1 MATLRDR
8 ILNNPSALPAE
19 NVEGMGDFRQGLR
32 NALIGAEANTALAE
46 EASARAAGDAATADA
61 RAQRVNLLRAQQGM
75 TPLRVGRVEDITGVG
90 DAIDWAAGQLGNAA
104 GSMAAPVAGATATA
118 GLGSLLSLAPNAGVR
133 ALGRGLRTFGTP
145 AVPFAINAEQMKGE
159 FYGNAKDDPT
169 IMANTSAG
177 DLNNTANLVGAA
189 GGALDAILPT
199 AVARSV
205 AGAGLRQGLRGGGA
219 GRIVGNSLM
228 EGGTELAQGE
238 LGRQVRGVLNPEQDT
253 SGFAS
258 DRLNEFA
265 SGAVGGAP
273 FAAAGEM
280 ADAGWRRVGDTASR
294 AADAAGQVAGQVV
307 DLGQSAVERA
317 KERGTEMFGAA
328 RGKVVDLKEQL
339 KERTSQAK
347 SQWEATQEEI
357 DLIMGNPPEGME
369 NAEAFTQWWTQN
381 SGRRAETI
389 MSRLNEMAAAGDEQA
404 GAMLADIEAA
414 RNDPNDD
421 GSYDAALDNASEH
434 VLSSMRLSNVAQAAA
449 RSGAEAVAT
458 KAKDIMASLGKA
470 AWGAT
475 LGRKRNAQG
484 GQVDPQADAALELMG
499 NYLATATRPELTRY
513 AVAKGDK
520 SIPNYM
526 RRLGNELSAMAHAGV
541 AVDGKALLHLNRMAN
556 HMVGAYGP
564 RAMEVVRELAA
575 MAPPQGAPLIDAL
588 VGQVETAAGRAGA
601 RATLT
606 LRRQAA
612 DALLTALPAEAEQK
626 LLKEG
631 VNLRSDEG
639 KRQLLGMVEALAM
652 GRATP
657 DARGALERLVGA
669 EAVVDMIQAIQPAAQ
684 ETETDAVMFEGQAGE
699 MLTENGLEVT
709 DDGDVIDGEVPSDY
723 AERAAE
729 KNFAKG
735 SGPTYYGFARR
746 PTLNN
751 SQEARDPF
759 GYTERL
765 TKDQMR
771 ERLSSGKELP
781 RRPELFKK
789 GETLASGESAAQA
802 RAEAMARRLGESR
815 FDIRERRVSEVMDE
829 LGLEPV
835 KRLQLFRDYMIQ
847 EAQKIEASEGR
858 TEAAEAMRNA
868 SKLARAYLLD
878 IMDGVA
884 GGERKAEKFRT
895 TPKEREFVRRQAD
908 RYFQTRFMIVAEPMT
923 DQVPEE
929 LTPANL
935 KRFASRADAAI
946 ASMEV
951 KARKQGLTGEAKD
964 KFVSGEMARENVLE
978 FEPVGGKRKVL
989 YVKADDLVKWARAQ
1003 RQSSTQSD
1011 FSKADTRSETARDR
1025 EYVSDLMVGVSAM
1038 VSSGGVKGLPKL
1050 GVQSFENDVPAGLV
1064 LPSGRRFA
1072 NLKAPEVNATTSEE
1086 AVAEEQD
1093 RDWFVVDDSP
1103 PEESSFQAERSEEEA
1118 LNRAQLRF
1126 QNRGSKSETRSA
1138 RSRDTL
1144 RKLTAEERRERM
1156 TSGETREGELDAAFD
1171 DQRYRSGTQG
1181 FDPTRGRR
1189 PVAEDA
1195 ARATTTPRDLS
1206 TPRKFLTELQA
1217 FAEATRKL
1225 VTGAPDVLSDDP
1237 DVAGRYGAKSKR
1249 QAAGVIEARKKEFEQ
1264 FTEALA
1270 GFMMDSPF
1278 TEKQDALITR
1288 LTTEIGNDLG
1298 LTSAEEAGARLGKP
1312 SGGVYPNRLSELGA
1326 KLTDPNLSKFRD
1338 RAFTELNKLRGM
1350 PAQELY
1356 ESEPVQALLDEL
1368 GAMRLRGEDITSY
1381 AGALEYTL
1389 DTITSAN
1396 LGAEVEASVTAL
1408 IAGGTKNTLRR
1419 YLAGF
1424 STDPDTPPQIKRI
1437 AKAVA
1442 MVAGNVEV
1450 RVGPLAEGMAGA
1462 FDSSDQGGGHIIM
1475 TPEDVGLGRAAT
1487 LLHEGVHA
1495 ATVAALWKNPALH
1508 QAVYDLME
1516 HVGKADPQLGQQY
1529 GMTNTLEF
1537 VAEGMSNIAFQE
1549 RLAGVSASSAVQRYL
1564 GKTVANAWDAFVGLV
1579 KEALGLSNTDVNALT
1594 QLLELTGRAMKAT
1607 PKTGVVT
1614 TDLDRGY
1621 GVLRERVPTSTV
1633 LEYIEKMKKA
1643 PVVWEDEARG
1653 ALRAVEEHLKTQDMW
1668 DHQTA
1673 LGIATAEASVRIAPK
1688 GSVISGENI
1697 VKVLD
1702 SIENVIAG
1710 SMYMVPNRAPG
1721 KRNAQSVQIH
1731 NDLGRSGFAATHDSP
1746 IRHAGKFDWR
1756 AHQGKGEGNAAFG
1769 AGTYLSTGDKVHSFY
1784 KAQFTEQAVSSMR
1797 PLSPEARAKLEAK
1810 LDRYKDDPNAAELRD
1825 AILEDLARDDK
1836 ARRSFAAG
1844 ASPTYQVSVDIA
1856 PDQLM
1861 DWDKPMNQQSPFV
1874 QKALK
1879 DAGVKTTASV
1889 KDIATGREVE
1899 TVVLDGAAVY
1909 MNLAKRLGSQAKA
1922 SDYLQSLG
1930 ILGHKYA
1937 ASNGRDG
1944 TTPNYVIYD
1953 DSKIVTNYVH
1963 FNAQTT
1969 AGGSQSTPEA
1979 QAEARDYIKR
1989 VLGPKIKVEFK
2000 KLTGY
2005 AGEWVE
2011 AENAIYIST
2020 TPAPG
2025 TMQVAYHEALHAFF
2039 SKWVSNDQNAKD
2051 VLQELAD
2058 NQAVMRRVRDLIGND
2073 PAALAQLVDGEERLA
2088 YIYQFW
2094 AAGALQLPYTKPT
2107 TLLRK
2112 VTKFLR
2118 RVAGMVTDTER
2129 AVAIFEALHRGDFGK
2144 GTAPGAKAMQDALQ
2158 QGMTSRKV
2166 IRKMDRLVQ
2175 RAAALTL
2182 PAESILKNS
2191 ASKSAQ
2197 RIGELFFVNPGD
2209 DGTGKEAGYLNAR
2222 EQMTRRYVNEFSRT
2236 LDGLQESD
2244 YKAVGDYLSRGV
2256 ELDDITSDIHR
2267 RAVKDIRAL
2276 LKRFRQ
2282 YMVDERGVDIGD
2294 LGDKYYPRV
2303 WSLDK
2308 LMEKQAEFLKM
2319 MATKYPERDGPT
2331 ILGILT
2337 ENTASDIEAG
2347 RPRNEDG
2354 VLTPLNRSGE
2364 ERVFAWMDPA
2374 DAAPFL
2380 ETNMVGVLTRYF
2392 HEGVRAA
2399 EYTYRFGQK
2408 GQKLQELLAK
2418 TDNELYLE
2426 GRKLLRQGVLANEKA
2441 ADDWHERQ
2449 LRDVRE
2455 AVGAMEGTLGKD
2467 ISAGWR
2473 ATNSWVTVYQN
2484 IRLLPLSLFAS
2495 IVDPMG
2501 MIARG
2506 AEMSE
2511 AYEAFKR
2518 GMVEVGRQWRDV
2530 FKEQPTKRQADEWER
2545 LAQYVGSVDAAMF
2558 ESQVGDMYSSVYMS
2572 PTAKKWNDT
2581 FFKLNGMEAWNR
2593 GMRIGATKAAVQ
2605 FIQRHS
2611 TLPTKD
2617 SQRWLDE
2624 LGLQKGDVVLDADGK
2639 LLVAVGD
2646 IAKAKGIS
2654 REQAREVAHRL
2665 HAGINRWVTG
2675 AVLTPNAA
2683 QRPAWSSDPHYSM
2696 FFHLKQFTYS
2706 FHQTILKRAV
2716 REGAQGNIA
2725 PMMSLF
2731 WYVPIMVGADLIKGV
2746 IQGGGELPTHMKGM
2760 DAGEWLMYGVERS
2773 GIMGLGTLGVD
2784 AQDDLAS
2791 LGGPMVEQI
2800 VDAFGD
2806 PLERTAIKAMPAN
2819 PLYREALI

>member
-8 ILNNPSALPAE
+8 ILNNPSTLPVE
-19 NVEGMGDFRQGLR
+19 NVEGMGDFRRGLR

-75 TPLRVGRVEDITGVG
+75 TPLRVGQVEDIGGVG
-90 DAIDWAAGQLGNAA
+90 DAIDWAQGQLGSAA

-118 GLGSLLSLAPNAGVR
+118 GVGSLLSLAPNAGVR

-169 IMANTSAG
+169 LMANTSAQ

-199 AVARSV
+199 TVARGV
-205 AGAGLRQGLRGGGA
+205 AGVGLRQGLRGGGA
-219 GRIVGNSLM
+219 GRIAGNSLM

-238 LGRQVRGVLNPEQDT
+238 LGRQARGVLNPEQDT

-258 DRLNEFA
+258 ERLNEFA

-307 DLGQSAVERA
+307 DLGQNTIERA

-328 RGKVVDLKEQL
+328 RGKVIDLKEQL

-347 SQWEATQEEI
+347 SQWEATQEEV
-357 DLIMGNPPEGME
+357 DLIMGNPPEDMQDT
-369 NAEAFTQWWTQN
+369 EAFTQWWTQN

-389 MSRLNEMAAAGDEQA
+389 MSRLNEMATAGDEQA

-421 GSYDAALDNASEH
+421 GAYDAALDNASEH

-458 KAKDIMASLGKA
+458 KAKDIMSSLGKA

-484 GQVDPQADAALELMG
+484 GQVDTQADAALELMG

-513 AVAKGDK
+513 AVANGDK

-526 RRLGNELSAMAHAGV
+526 RRMGNELSAMAHAGV

-612 DALLTALPAEAEQK
+612 DALLTALPVEAEQK

-657 DARGALERLVGA
+657 DARSALERLVGA

-684 ETETDAVMFEGQAGE
+684 ETEADATLLDGVTRET
-699 MLTENGLEVT
+699 LSENGLEVT

-771 ERLSSGKELP
+771 ELIASKRDLP
-781 RRPELFKK
+781 GRPTLFKK
-789 GETLASGESAAQA
+789 DEKLASGESAAQA
-802 RAEAMARRLGESR
+802 RAESMARRLGESR
-815 FDIRERRVSEVMDE
+815 FDIRVRRASDVMKE
-829 LGLEPV
+829 LGLETM
-835 KRLQLFRDYMIQ
+835 KRLQLFRDYMGQ
-847 EAQKIEASEGR
+847 EAAALEKAEGR
-858 TEAAEAMRNA
+858 TKEVVEMRELQR
-868 SKLARAYLLD
+868 LAKDYLLD
-878 IMDGVA
+878 LVDGVA
-884 GGERKAEKFRT
+884 GGERKAAAFRT
-895 TPKEREFVRRQAD
+895 TPNERKLVAQELTDYFRS
-908 RYFQTRFMIVAEPMT
+908 RYLVVAEPMT

-951 KARKQGLTGEAKD
+951 KARNQGLTGEAKD

-989 YVKADDLVKWARAQ
+989 YVKADDLVKWARTQ
-1003 RQSSTQSD
+1003 RQGSTQSD

-1064 LPSGRRFA
+1064 LPSGRRFVE
-1072 NLKAPEVNATTSEE
+1072 LKAPDVKATTSEE

-1118 LNRAQLRF
+1118 ANRAQLRF

-1171 DQRYRSGTQG
+1171 DQRYRSGAQG

-1217 FAEATRKL
+1217 FADATRKL

-1278 TEKQDALITR
+1278 TEKQDALISR

-1312 SGGVYPNRLSELGA
+1312 SGGVR
-1326 KLTDPNLSKFRD
+1326 
-1338 RAFTELNKLRGM
+1338 
-1350 PAQELY
+1350 
-1356 ESEPVQALLDEL
+1356 
-1368 GAMRLRGEDITSY
+1368 
-1381 AGALEYTL
+1381 
-1389 DTITSAN
+1389 
-1396 LGAEVEASVTAL
+1396 
-1408 IAGGTKNTLRR
+1408 
-1419 YLAGF
+1419 
-1424 STDPDTPPQIKRI
+1424 
-1437 AKAVA
+1437 
-1442 MVAGNVEV
+1442 
-1450 RVGPLAEGMAGA
+1450 
-1462 FDSSDQGGGHIIM
+1462 
-1475 TPEDVGLGRAAT
+1475 
-1487 LLHEGVHA
+1487 
-1495 ATVAALWKNPALH
+1495 
-1508 QAVYDLME
+1508 
-1516 HVGKADPQLGQQY
+1516 
-1529 GMTNTLEF
+1529 
-1537 VAEGMSNIAFQE
+1537 
-1549 RLAGVSASSAVQRYL
+1549 
-1564 GKTVANAWDAFVGLV
+1564 
-1579 KEALGLSNTDVNALT
+1579 
-1594 QLLELTGRAMKAT
+1594 
-1607 PKTGVVT
+1607 
-1614 TDLDRGY
+1614 
-1621 GVLRERVPTSTV
+1621 
-1633 LEYIEKMKKA
+1633 
-1643 PVVWEDEARG
+1643 
-1653 ALRAVEEHLKTQDMW
+1653 
-1668 DHQTA
+1668 
-1673 LGIATAEASVRIAPK
+1673 
-1688 GSVISGENI
+1688 
-1697 VKVLD
+1697 
-1702 SIENVIAG
+1702 
-1710 SMYMVPNRAPG
+1710 
-1721 KRNAQSVQIH
+1721 KRNAQ
-1731 NDLGRSGFAATHDSP
+1731 TSP
-1746 IRHAGKFDWR
+1746 IAEALEQVEGAASEALLSVGRDAAENEQVWKAVFKGSVDELTGERTAGGFDMD
-1756 AHQGKGEGNAAFG
+1756 A
-1769 AGTYLSTGDKVHSFY
+1769 
-1784 KAQFTEQAVSSMR
+1784 
-1797 PLSPEARAKLEAK
+1797 ARA
-1810 LDRYKDDPNAAELRD
+1810 AAEKYGLD
-1825 AILEDLARDDK
+1825 DL
-1836 ARRSFAAG
+1836 
-1844 ASPTYQVSVDIA
+1844 TYWIGEYD
-1856 PDQLM
+1856 
-1861 DWDKPMNQQSPFV
+1861 
-1874 QKALK
+1874 
-1879 DAGVKTTASV
+1879 
-1889 KDIATGREVE
+1889 R
-1899 TVVLDGAAVY
+1899 
-1909 MNLAKRLGSQAKA
+1909 
-1922 SDYLQSLG
+1922 
-1930 ILGHKYA
+1930 A
-1937 ASNGRDG
+1937 ASGAR
-1944 TTPNYVIYD
+1944 
-1953 DSKIVTNYVH
+1953 
-1963 FNAQTT
+1963 NAQTT
-1969 AGGSQSTPEA
+1969 AGGPQSTPEA
-1979 QAEARDYIKR
+1979 QAEAREYIKR

-2058 NQAVMRRVRDLIGND
+2058 NQAVLRRVRDLIGND

-2094 AAGALQLPYTKPT
+2094 AAGALELPYTKPT

-2112 VTKFLR
+2112 VAKFLR
-2118 RVAGMVTDTER
+2118 RVSGMVTDTER

-2144 GTAPGAKAMQDALQ
+2144 GLAPGAKAMQDAMQ
-2158 QGMTSRKV
+2158 QGMTSRKA

-2222 EQMTRRYVNEFSRT
+2222 EQMSRRYVNEFSRT

-2256 ELDDITSDIHR
+2256 ELDDIPLEIHR
-2267 RAVKDIRAL
+2267 NAVKNIRAL

-2282 YMVDERGVDIGD
+2282 YMVDERGVKIGD

-2319 MATKYPERDGPT
+2319 MAAKYPERDGPT

-2337 ENTASDIEAG
+2337 QNTASDLEVG
-2347 RPRNEDG
+2347 RPQNEDG

-2364 ERVFAWMDPA
+2364 ERVFSWMDPA

-2380 ETNMVGVLTRYF
+2380 ETSLVGVLTRYF

-2399 EYTYRFGQK
+2399 EYTYRFGQN
-2408 GQKLQELLAK
+2408 GEKLQELLEKADK
-2418 TDNELYLE
+2418 ELHLE

-2441 ADDWHERQ
+2441 ADDWHARQ
-2449 LRDVRE
+2449 YRDVRE
-2455 AVGAMEGTLGKD
+2455 SVGAMEGTLGKD

-2495 IVDPMG
+2495 VVDPMG

-2506 AEMSE
+2506 AEMGE

-2518 GMVEVGRQWRDV
+2518 GITEVGRQWRDV

-2558 ESQVGDMYSSVYMS
+2558 ENQVADMYSSVYMS

-2639 LLVAVGD
+2639 LLVSVGE

-2675 AVLTPNAA
+2675 AILTPNAA

-2760 DAGEWLMYGVERS
+2760 DAGEWLMYGAERS

-2806 PLERTAIKAMPAN
+2806 PLERTAVKALPAN

>member
-8 ILNNPSALPAE
+8 ILNNPSALPVE

-75 TPLRVGRVEDITGVG
+75 TPLRVGRVENITGVG
-90 DAIDWAAGQLGNAA
+90 DVIDWAAGQLGNAA

-133 ALGRGLRTFGTP
+133 ALGRGLRTLGTP

-347 SQWEATQEEI
+347 SQWEATQEEV

-369 NAEAFTQWWTQN
+369 DAEAFTQWWTQN

-575 MAPPQGAPLIDAL
+575 MAPPQGVPLIDAL

-639 KRQLLGMVEALAM
+639 KRQLLGMVEALTM

-669 EAVVDMIQAIQPAAQ
+669 EAVADMIQAIQPAAQ
-684 ETETDAVMFEGQAGE
+684 ETEADAVMFEGQAGE

-847 EAQKIEASEGR
+847 EAQRIEASEGR
-858 TEAAEAMRNA
+858 TEAAEVMRNA

-935 KRFASRADAAI
+935 KRLASRADAAI

-1003 RQSSTQSD
+1003 RQNSTQSD
-1011 FSKADTRSETARDR
+1011 FSKADTRSESARDR

-1064 LPSGRRFA
+1064 LPSGRRFVE
-1072 NLKAPEVNATTSEE
+1072 LKAPDVKATTSEE
-1086 AVAEEQD
+1086 AVAVEQD

-1126 QNRGSKSETRSA
+1126 QNRGSKSESETRSA

-1579 KEALGLSNTDVNALT
+1579 KEALGLGDADVNALT

-1614 TDLDRGY
+1614 TDRDRGY

-1710 SMYMVPNRAPG
+1710 SMYMVPRRAPG
-1721 KRNAQSVQIH
+1721 
-1731 NDLGRSGFAATHDSP
+1731 
-1746 IRHAGKFDWR
+1746 
-1756 AHQGKGEGNAAFG
+1756 
-1769 AGTYLSTGDKVHSFY
+1769 
-1784 KAQFTEQAVSSMR
+1784 
-1797 PLSPEARAKLEAK
+1797 AR
-1810 LDRYKDDPNAAELRD
+1810 
-1825 AILEDLARDDK
+1825 
-1836 ARRSFAAG
+1836 
-1844 ASPTYQVSVDIA
+1844 
-1856 PDQLM
+1856 
-1861 DWDKPMNQQSPFV
+1861 
-1874 QKALK
+1874 
-1879 DAGVKTTASV
+1879 
-1889 KDIATGREVE
+1889 
-1899 TVVLDGAAVY
+1899 
-1909 MNLAKRLGSQAKA
+1909 
-1922 SDYLQSLG
+1922 
-1930 ILGHKYA
+1930 
-1937 ASNGRDG
+1937 
-1944 TTPNYVIYD
+1944 
-1953 DSKIVTNYVH
+1953 
-1963 FNAQTT
+1963 NAQTT
-1969 AGGSQSTPEA
+1969 AGGPQSTPEA
-1979 QAEARDYIKR
+1979 QAEAREYIKR

-2088 YIYQFW
+2088 YIFQFW

-2112 VTKFLR
+2112 VAKFLR
-2118 RVAGMVTDTER
+2118 RVSGMVTDTER

-2158 QGMTSRKV
+2158 QGMTSRKA

-2347 RPRNEDG
+2347 RPQNEDG

-2518 GMVEVGRQWRDV
+2518 GITEVGRQWRDI

-2784 AQDDLAS
+2784 AQDDLVS